1 VKQLALVVSVLVA
14 GSAFAQ
20 EIGTEITPSTPNSGV
35 QQQQPQNPPPSNTNS
50 QSNTSSNP
58 PPANSGN
65 TGYTYKPKGS
75 ESSSP
80 AAKTFE
86 GPKVSASSGDF
97 GIRASFGT
105 GSSLP
110 TLSSSSSAAVS
121 APSVGI
127 AYFAG
132 DAFKLLIDLG
142 VGLALSSNASFSMN
156 AGLGFD
162 YLFRTPADAMR
173 PFFHFSASFL
183 ASGNFDN
190 IGVAAALG
198 FGAEYFF
205 APNFAVNARLLL
217 AVPMNLT
224 NSFLLGIFTLQPGVG
239 ATWYL

>member
-1 VKQLALVVSVLVA
+1 MKQLSLVVSFLVA
-14 GSAFAQ
+14 GHAFAQ

-35 QQQQPQNPPPSNTNS
+35 QQQQQQNPPPSNTNS
-50 QSNTSSNP
+50 NP
-58 PPANSGN
+58 PPANS
-65 TGYTYKPKGS
+65 GYTYKPKGS
-75 ESSSP
+75 ENSSSP

-86 GPKVSASSGDF
+86 GPKVSAASGDF

-105 GSSLP
+105 GASLP

-142 VGLALSSNASFSMN
+142 VGVALNSNASFSMS

-173 PFFHFSASFL
+173 PFFHLSASFL
-183 ASGNFDN
+183 ASGNFN
-190 IGVAAALG
+190 NVGIAAALG

-205 APNFAVNARLLL
+205 SPSFAVNARLLL